1 VVVVLGKV
9 EPVLICSCSRV
20 AMTTTYIEQWS
31 SKARSRIRQVTAID
45 KMAITC
51 KADDWRVA

>member
-9 EPVLICSCSRV
+9 ETVLICSCSRV
-20 AMTTTYIEQWS
+20 AMTTTCIEQRS
-31 SKARSRIRQVTAID
+31 SKARSRLRQVTAID
-45 KMAITC
+45 KMAIIR